1 MCIPELPGAEPRL
14 QRRYHHLVVGHL
26 RQADRVSAGL
36 RAPPGVSE
44 QFSAAQAAWRFYAN
58 PRVRPGQLA
67 GPLEE
72 CGRAGVA
79 CSCDA
84 YALAVLDWCQLHY
97 GGHASK
103 RDRVEL
109 AHGKDLGYELLTA
122 LAVSDRDGSPIA
134 PLCLD
139 LRAEGGVYSTRSDT
153 PLPPPSQLDGLGP
166 VMAHVESL
174 GLAKPAVYVID
185 READSVGHYR
195 DWHKA
200 GRKFLVRADDNRLVL
215 HEGKQRKL
223 PGVVKLLKRRKR
235 FRDERAVVLDGRRA
249 RLFVA
254 ETWVTLHRPARYH
267 RVDRKTGR
275 KKKRVQVAGEPLP
288 LRLVVTEVRDEHTG
302 KVLARWLLVTNLPGG
317 MPGGGMPGGG
327 MPGGGMPGGVN
338 AATVALWYYWRWRIE
353 SYHKLLKSAGQEA
366 ECWQQETAQAVARRL
381 AVASMAGV
389 VVWKLARDD
398 TPEAKQF
405 RGVLVRLSGRQM
417 KRGRAPDGTPRR
429 PFTEPALMAGLGVLL
444 AALHLLERHNAD
456 DLRRI
461 ADAALPGLLPP
472 AARPRRESG

>member
-1 MCIPELPGAEPRL
+1 VA
-14 QRRYHHLVVGHL
+14 
-26 RQADRVSAGL
+26 
-36 RAPPGVSE
+36 E

-58 PRVRPGQLA
+58 PRVTLGQLA

-79 CSCDA
+79 ACCDR
-84 YALAVLDWCQLHY
+84 YALVVGDWCQLHY
-97 GGHASK
+97 NGHASK

-139 LRAEGGVYSTRSDT
+139 LRGGGGVHTTRSAGVLV
-153 PLPPPSQLDGLGP
+153 PESQLDGLAP
-166 VMAHVESL
+166 LMAHVESL
-174 GLAKPAVYVID
+174 GLARPAVYVID

-195 DWHKA
+195 DWHRK

-215 HEGKQRKL
+215 HEGKERKL
-223 PGVVKLLKRRKR
+223 PGVVKLLKRRKA
-235 FRDERAVVLDGRRA
+235 FKDERAVVLDGRRA

-267 RVDRKTGR
+267 RVDRKAGKGKKAR
-275 KKKRVQVAGEPLP
+275 KKKRVTVPGEPLP
-288 LRLVVTEVRDEHTG
+288 LRLVVSEVRDEHTG
-302 KVLARWLLVTNLPGG
+302 KVLARWLLVTNLPGE
-317 MPGGGMPGGG
+317 
-327 MPGGGMPGGVN
+327 VD

-389 VVWKLARDD
+389 VVWKLAREQG
-398 TPEAKQF
+398 PEAEQF

-417 KRGRAPDGTPRR
+417 KRGTAPDGTPRR

-444 AALHLLERHNAD
+444 AALHLLERHHPD
-456 DLRRI
+456 DLRRM

-472 AARPRRESG
+472 AARPRRDSG

>member
-1 MCIPELPGAEPRL
+1 VCIPDLPGAEPRL

-26 RQADRVSAGL
+26 RQADRVAAGL
-36 RAPPGVSE
+36 RAPPAVAE
-44 QFSAAQAAWRFYAN
+44 PFSAAQAAWRFYAN
-58 PRVRPGQLA
+58 PRVTPGRLA

-79 CSCDA
+79 ASCERF
-84 YALAVLDWCQLHY
+84 ALVVLDWCQLHY

-103 RDRVEL
+103 ADRVEL

-139 LRAEGGVYSTRSDT
+139 LRAEGGVYTTRCDV

-166 VMAHVESL
+166 VMGHVESL
-174 GLAKPAVYVID
+174 GLARPVVYVVD

-200 GRKFLVRADDNRLVL
+200 GRRFLVRADDNRVVL
-215 HEGKQRKL
+215 HEGRERKL
-223 PGVVKLLKRRKR
+223 PGVVKLLRRRKA
-235 FRDERAVVLDGRRA
+235 FKDERAVVLDGRRA

-254 ETWVTLHRPARYH
+254 ETWVTLHRPARQH

-302 KVLARWLLVTNLPGG
+302 KVLARWLLLTDLPGAG
-317 MPGGGMPGGG
+317 PPA
-327 MPGGGMPGGVN
+327 GVD

-398 TPEAKQF
+398 SPEAEEF

-429 PFTEPALMAGLGVLL
+429 TFTEPALMAGLGVLL
-444 AALHLLERHNAD
+444 AALHLLERHDAD
-456 DLRRI
+456 DLRRM
-461 ADAALPGLLPP
+461 ADAALPGLIPP
-472 AARPRRESG
+472 AAQPRRDSG

>member
-1 MCIPELPGAEPRL
+1 VA
-14 QRRYHHLVVGHL
+14 
-26 RQADRVSAGL
+26 
-36 RAPPGVSE
+36 E

-58 PRVRPGQLA
+58 PRVTLDQLA
-67 GPLEE
+67 GPLEG

-79 CSCDA
+79 SSCDA
-84 YALAVLDWCQLHY
+84 FALAVLDWCQLHY
-97 GGHASK
+97 NGHASK

-139 LRAEGGVYSTRSDT
+139 LRAEGGVYSTRSAT

-174 GLAKPAVYVID
+174 GLARPVVYVID

-215 HEGKQRKL
+215 HEGKERKL
-223 PGVVKLLKRRKR
+223 PEVVKLLKRRKG
-235 FRDERAVVLDGRRA
+235 FKDERAVVLDGRRA

-275 KKKRVQVAGEPLP
+275 KKKRVQVPGEPLP
-288 LRLVVTEVRDEHTG
+288 LRLVVSEVRDEQTG
-302 KVLARWLLVTNLPGG
+302 KVLARWLLVTNLPTE
-317 MPGGGMPGGG
+317 
-327 MPGGGMPGGVN
+327 VK
-338 AATVALWYYWRWRIE
+338 AATIALWYYWRWRIE

-389 VVWKLARDD
+389 AVWKLARDD
-398 TPEAKQF
+398 SPEAEEF

-444 AALHLLERHNAD
+444 AALHLLERHDAD
-456 DLRRI
+456 DLRRM

-472 AARPRRESG
+472 AAQPRRDSG